1 MSTKWR
7 KMSSVIIGSARSD
20 ERGKYSGGAAGDQRQ
35 TSKPDYKGEVSMQS
49 FYVHKKGW
57 TILRAKNK
65 VHAER
70 LAEKM
75 RIACN
80 NPNVGYDQGNRL
92 DIILHGVSSTV
103 KTECDC
109 SSLVRQCVKE
119 ATGKDPG
126 NFTTDSE
133 RVMLMRTSF
142 FEMITYK
149 TGVTLYEGDILVTQ
163 TKGHTAI
170 VVTGASRTSGKSI
183 TEIAREVI
191 AGKWGNGEER
201 KQRLKMCGYDPKEV
215 QEIVNM
221 LL

>member
-1 MSTKWR
+1 
-7 KMSSVIIGSARSD
+7 MSSTIIGSARAD
-20 ERGKYSGGAAGDQRQ
+20 ERGKYSGGAAGDQKQ

-49 FYVHKKGW
+49 FYIHKKGW
-57 TILRAKNK
+57 TILRAKNR
-65 VHAER
+65 VHAEHI
-70 LAEKM
+70 AEKM

-80 NPNVGYDQGNRL
+80 NPNIGYDQGNRL
-92 DIILHGVSSTV
+92 NIILHGVSSTV

-109 SSLVRQCVKE
+109 SSLVRQCIKE
-119 ATGKDPG
+119 ATDTDPG
-126 NFTTDSE
+126 NFTTASE
-133 RVMLMRTSF
+133 KITLMRTGL
-142 FEMITYK
+142 FETIAYK

-170 VVTGASRTSGKSI
+170 VITGASRTSGKSI

-201 KQRLKMCGYDPKEV
+201 KQRLKMYGYDPEEV
-215 QEIVNM
+215 QGIVNM